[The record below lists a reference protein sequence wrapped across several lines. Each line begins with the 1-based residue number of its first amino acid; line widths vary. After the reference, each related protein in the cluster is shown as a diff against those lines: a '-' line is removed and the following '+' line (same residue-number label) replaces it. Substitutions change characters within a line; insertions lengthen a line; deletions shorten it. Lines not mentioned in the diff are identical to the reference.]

1 MEMLLHPA
9 KRRPSSAPPPVVATS
24 NDGVLPLDLL
34 YDILLRLPA
43 ETLCRFRAV
52 CRSWRSLLSHP
63 DFIAAARNPG
73 PLIAVGIKD
82 YLSKNE
88 VTVLDME
95 SGGAVTRVN
104 ITNNDLTYG
113 EAHAMSHDRM
123 VCILDPQDRLRLLD
137 PANGDVLLLPD
148 HAPPQGHILIWCPV
162 GRAASTGEH
171 KVLAITTSTSAR
183 HEPFVC
189 KILTLGLGDD
199 GWRVTR
205 SPPLMLVGDVAVI
218 NGVAYFLS
226 SYAYHQIMVYQQ
238 IMAFDF
244 NKEAWRSTADS
255 LRGPANCQCIKL
267 AELEGQLVACQSTNR
282 LTSSVELWF
291 LMDSDLS
298 LWFKRYTI
306 NMPAYQTQTHQP
318 QMCYTAEFFQKLLA
332 VLDDGRIVIYMQVF
346 RQGCILRGG
355 ILRIYNPRTKTFKDG
370 TLVPHCNHMSL
381 FTWNLLDAGRRG
393 ALDDA
398 VKRLLIDRRH
408 H

>member
-1 MEMLLHPA
+1 MAMLLHPP
-9 KRRPSSAPPPVVATS
+9 KRRRSSAPPPVVATS

-34 YDILLRLPA
+34 YDVLLRLPA

-52 CRSWRSLLSHP
+52 CRSWRSLLSHA

-95 SGGAVTRVN
+95 SGGAVTRVKVA
-104 ITNNDLTYG
+104 NNDLTYP
-113 EAHAMSHDRM
+113 MSHDRV
-123 VCILDPQDRLRLLD
+123 VCILDPQNRLRLFD
-137 PANGDVLLLPD
+137 PANGDVVLLPD
-148 HAPPQGHILIWCPV
+148 HAPREGHILIWSPV
-162 GRAASTGEH
+162 GRAASTREH

-199 GWRVTR
+199 GWRVTQ
-205 SPPLMLVGDVAVI
+205 SPSLMLVGDVAVI

-226 SYAYHQIMVYQQ
+226 SYAYHQTMVYQQ

-244 NKEAWRSTADS
+244 NKEVWRSSADS

-282 LTSSVELWF
+282 LTSSIELWF
-291 LMDSDLS
+291 LMDSDRS

-318 QMCYTAEFFQKLLA
+318 QMCYTAEFFQKPLA
-332 VLDDGRIVIYMQVF
+332 VLDDGRIVIYMRQ
-346 RQGCILRGG
+346 QGCIFKKG

-381 FTWNLLDAGRRG
+381 FTWNLLDAGQKG

-398 VKRLLIDRRH
+398 VKRLLIGRRH